1 MMLIFPLVYLFSFIL
16 AVREFIRGNMQGIL
30 LYLIFGLSIYTTA
43 LSVTFNMGLRDLL
56 LPLQFFKELIIA
68 GTFAASVWYLKRRL
82 RFHFIDYAVL
92 AFFIYTLIYALFP
105 IGEQGFMNRM
115 LAFKTTSFF
124 ALVYFTGRFFN
135 PAHLY
140 ISKYFHYIMLLAI
153 ATAVLLL
160 YEIASNQHLQSLT
173 GYADYNYY
181 IFNFEPS
188 GHYGLSWTFESE
200 GGFKRF
206 ASFFASPLEHAGATL
221 IALAVIAAVYTN
233 DEYKFKLDTF
243 GWLALGATLLSI
255 IFAISRSAF
264 ISYFIMIYFYC
275 LFTRRTLIIRSIHIS
290 IVVTISYLIFLLT
303 QNEDYDGL
311 VQDVILNTINF
322 THPSSIGHVVEWVQ
336 GILSIVQNPLGIG
349 LGSSG
354 RIGGSLGENIGG
366 ENQYIII
373 GVQAGIIALALY
385 MAVYISFIKTA
396 RKWYYKLSFREKQLC
411 LAILL
416 IKIGFIIP
424 SLTSET
430 ESSVY
435 ISYLTWFLSG
445 IFISM
450 ISEKISTDKNVKTT
464 DNRS

>member
-1 MMLIFPLVYLFSFIL
+1 MLFIFPLVYVCSFIL
-16 AVREFIRGNMQGIL
+16 SVRELIRGNKQGML

-43 LSVTFNMGLRDLL
+43 LSVTFNMGLKDLL
-56 LPLQFFKELIIA
+56 IPLQFFKEIIIA
-68 GTFAASVWYLKRRL
+68 IVFISSLWHLKRTL
-82 RFHFIDYAVL
+82 RFHFIDYAIF
-92 AFFIYTLIYALFP
+92 AFFVYTLLYALLP

-115 LAFKTTSFF
+115 LTFKTVSFF
-124 ALVYFTGRFFN
+124 AIVYFTGRLVN
-135 PAHLY
+135 PQHIY
-140 ISKYFHYIMLLAI
+140 ISKYFHYIMLLSI
-153 ATAVLLL
+153 AAAGLML
-160 YEIASNQHLQSLT
+160 YEIITDQHLQSLT

-181 IFNFEPS
+181 IFNFDPT

-233 DEYKFKLDTF
+233 DEYKFKPDAF
-243 GWLALGATLLSI
+243 GWLAVGATLLSI

-264 ISYFIMIYFYC
+264 VSYFIMIYFYC
-275 LFTRRTLIIRSIHIS
+275 IITRNT
-290 IVVTISYLIFLLT
+290 YLIKRIHLSIFIAICYLLFLLT
-303 QNEDYDGL
+303 QNDNYDGL
-311 VQDVILNTINF
+311 LQDVILNTLNF
-322 THPSSIGHVVEWVQ
+322 THPSSVGHVLEWVQ
-336 GILSIVQNPLGIG
+336 GIVSIAENPLGLG

-354 RIGGSLGENIGG
+354 RIGGTLGENIGG

-385 MAVYISFIKTA
+385 LAVYISFIKTA
-396 RKWYYKLSFREKQLC
+396 RNWYYKLTLREKKLC

-445 IFISM
+445 IFISI
-450 ISEKISTDKNVKTT
+450 ISEKITVDKNVKETE
-464 DNRS
+464 NRG